1 MEVCHCHAGCRLRS
15 QGGLWGP
22 VRLPKAAPTCAVG
35 VGLDM
40 LQDALDVLCLGQV
53 HLQQR
58 QSCRAA
64 LAQLLGTRT
73 LQVQHAGKHPKAHDV
88 QVPGCCLPKARVT
101 S

>member
-1 MEVCHCHAGCRLRS
+1 MGV
-15 QGGLWGP
+15 
-22 VRLPKAAPTCAVG
+22 PKAPPTCAVG
-35 VGLDM
+35 VGLDV
-40 LQDALDVLCLGQV
+40 LQDPLDVVCLGQV

-58 QSCRAA
+58 QPRRAA
-64 LAQLLGTRT
+64 PAQLLGTGT